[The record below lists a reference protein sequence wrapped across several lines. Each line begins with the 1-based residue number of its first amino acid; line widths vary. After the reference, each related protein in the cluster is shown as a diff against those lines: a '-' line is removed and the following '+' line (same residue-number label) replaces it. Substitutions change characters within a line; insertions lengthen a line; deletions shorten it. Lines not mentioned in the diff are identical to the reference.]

1 MRGAG
6 KRERERQNMKQQP
19 ENGKADIKSLSD
31 EDLKKLATV
40 LNHWTIESE
49 LFVRRGKLTRA
60 LWQEELEFRQSKKP
74 RRPEEE
80 WDQLWVQHVND
91 VAEAYGLSLKDVW
104 EMASKIML
112 EEKRMLSQREILG

>member
-1 MRGAG
+1 
-6 KRERERQNMKQQP
+6 MKQQP
-19 ENGKADIKSLSD
+19 ENGEPDIKSLSD